1 MRINRLTLPASD
13 VSKSTAF
20 FRDVLELPTAGNSI
34 QVGWSEIRLTSAVG
48 DAPHGVHLAFNV
60 PYDRFDAAI
69 EWLKER
75 TPLQREPDSGE
86 CFVLEGHWQSKSI
99 YFDGPDSSVLELI
112 GRRRLIGPAGK
123 RPFSGADLS
132 CLSEVGLPTEDVGS
146 VVAEAARTFWVETLG
161 PASPGFAAIG
171 SDEGLLI
178 AVAPSRPWFPEKRQ
192 LPSAKGLEIW
202 LGGVDA
208 PGAMSDL
215 ANGWKIQA
223 A

>member
-1 MRINRLTLPASD
+1 M
-13 VSKSTAF
+13 
-20 FRDVLELPTAGNSI
+20 
-34 QVGWSEIRLTSAVG
+34 
-48 DAPHGVHLAFNV
+48 HLAFNV
-60 PYDRFDAAI
+60 PYNRFDAAI
-69 EWLKER
+69 KWLKER

-86 CFVLEGHWQSKSI
+86 CFVLEGHWQSISI

-132 CLSEVGLPTEDVGS
+132 CLSEIGLPTEDVGS
-146 VVAEAARTFWVETLG
+146 VIAEAARTFGVATLG

-202 LGGVDA
+202 LSGVDA
-208 PGAMSDL
+208 PGAMSEL
-215 ANGWKIQA
+215 ANGWKIHA